1 MYMCMY
7 IQQYISLPRL
17 WGERVNLREQH
28 DAFEFFNCLVDSL
41 DEGLKSFSYNPV
53 LSEVLGGAF
62 ADQKICK
69 GCPHRL
75 ERPQCNT
82 VLACS
87 GKSLNDSYS
96 TIVALVPTLA
106 CIVCAYIHVHVQC
119 TCTCIYDM
127 HAHVNTMYM
136 YIIMPFV

>member
-1 MYMCMY
+1 M
-7 IQQYISLPRL
+7 
-17 WGERVNLREQH
+17 NLREQH

-75 ERPQCNT
+75 ERPQLIPFLGCMHRENLIRKT
-82 VLACS
+82 VVYTTAV
-87 GKSLNDSYS
+87 
-96 TIVALVPTLA
+96 VAL
-106 CIVCAYIHVHVQC
+106 CA
-119 TCTCIYDM
+119 
-127 HAHVNTMYM
+127 
-136 YIIMPFV
+136 